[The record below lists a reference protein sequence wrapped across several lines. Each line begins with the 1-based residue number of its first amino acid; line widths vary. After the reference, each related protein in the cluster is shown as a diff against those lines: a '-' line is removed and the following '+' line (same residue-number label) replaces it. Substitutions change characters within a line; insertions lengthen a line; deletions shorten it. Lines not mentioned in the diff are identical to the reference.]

1 MEKCLIEHIKEAVT
15 DKPEGIIVSELSAL
29 LLEKNPGTDR
39 KQIRKTLQHL
49 LENEELM
56 YVSRLGQTMIC
67 SNINRPVRI
76 SERIFISPPGK
87 KIINAVDAS
96 PEIINVMI
104 KQGIAFGSGI
114 HPTTK
119 MCLKAM
125 DKVFLH
131 NTGLKS
137 VLDIGTGTGI
147 LAITS
152 ILFGA
157 EKCIATDTDPCARAE
172 AKENLEINDISKSSI
187 IISDTDMT
195 CFDQKFDLVTAN
207 LRYPT
212 LVSLFPAVVSISDSG
227 KFVILSGMRPDE
239 KKNVAEVY
247 SKKFTVVEE
256 MTENEW
262 SALILEKDSENK
274 YRNPVQV

>member
-1 MEKCLIEHIKEAVT
+1 MEKCLIEHIKEAVA
-15 DKPEGIIVSELSAL
+15 DKPEGVIVSELSAL

-67 SNINRPVRI
+67 SNNNRPVRI

-87 KIINAVDAS
+87 KNLNTADAS
-96 PEIINVMI
+96 PEMINVMI

-119 MCLKAM
+119 MCLKAI
-125 DKVFLH
+125 DKVFFH

-157 EKCIATDTDPCARAE
+157 ETCIATDTDPCARAE
-172 AKENLEINDISKSSI
+172 AKENFEINGISQNSI
-187 IISDTDMT
+187 LISDTDMAY
-195 CFDQKFDLVTAN
+195 FDEKFDLVTAN

-212 LVSLFPAVVSISDSG
+212 LVSLFPAMASISGSG
-227 KFVILSGMRPDE
+227 KFIILSGMRPYE
-239 KKNVAEVY
+239 KRIVAEVY
-247 SKKFTVVEE
+247 SENFTVVED

-262 SALILEKDSENK
+262 SALILEKNSENK
-274 YRNPVQV
+274 I